1 MIKAYAYTRVDWS
14 QSQKS
19 QRVSDTD
26 EFQCH
31 RDETMWNWRV
41 MHRII
46 DGMSRGQVDD
56 MHQAYD
62 FIHLICVKRVNV
74 IVALLQ
80 LKTVAFLQQTTQK

>member
-1 MIKAYAYTRVDWS
+1 
-14 QSQKS
+14 
-19 QRVSDTD
+19 
-26 EFQCH
+26 
-31 RDETMWNWRV
+31 

-80 LKTVAFLQQTTQK
+80 LKTVAFLQQQLKRN